1 MCTVPKE
8 LAVHKTTTAKGSHR
22 VDSLKSAFIFKTTNT
37 LIPVGSPICKQ
48 WNEYISKQAM
58 PNQTLVFASGGVEPV
73 PGVSHLQELPEP
85 HLLVEGETGLSS
97 AETTCSELSS
107 DDLATEL
114 KRLEISSR
122 GRDDETFL
130 SPDTGSLVSST
141 SDEAPTTMQEPR
153 KKLNEYLVSKNI
165 PPITQPWMEW
175 DKAGESTKKRYTKRT
190 VEIFSSVLQDLTPNY
205 AGSLW
210 QAVVSSPAMNKALK
224 LDELSQTSKNYLQA
238 LSEAYGKA
246 QGWETRRQI
255 LSIMSGVASFN
266 DISRFIPGL
275 TRYRYSLANL
285 HRLQYG
291 SGAPTT
297 HHPSPR
303 IKVDLK
309 QLDHFLSYIT
319 SPHLVQDLPFGQ
331 KTLKLSSGHLVEIPN
346 VIRTMIPQRI
356 ARQYAQYCHETGFK
370 PFSERTMLRVLE
382 ECKASVRKSLQGLD
396 YVAADGARDDV
407 CTADELKE
415 KLLSHGGMKGVRVVS
430 LDTIIETPDS
440 GQTITGITKLNN
452 FEFSSTES
460 VTCWRAYCVG
470 RGKIINPGSSS
481 SKYGN

>member
-1 MCTVPKE
+1 MLYSNYTIYLFE
-8 LAVHKTTTAKGSHR
+8 L
-22 VDSLKSAFIFKTTNT
+22 F
-37 LIPVGSPICKQ
+37 Q
-48 WNEYISKQAM
+48 
-58 PNQTLVFASGGVEPV
+58 
-73 PGVSHLQELPEP
+73 
-85 HLLVEGETGLSS
+85 VEGETGRSS
-97 AETTCSELSS
+97 AETTSSELSS

-130 SPDTGSLVSST
+130 SPDTGSLVSSM

-210 QAVVSSPAMNKALK
+210 QAVVSSPAMNKAFK

-238 LSEAYGKA
+238 LAEAYGKA

-255 LSIMSGVASFN
+255 LSMMSSVASFN

-275 TRYRYSLANL
+275 TRYRCSLANL

-303 IKVDLK
+303 IKALASLTPRLWRGQCDAPVEQMLCD
-309 QLDHFLSYIT
+309 FC
-319 SPHLVQDLPFGQ
+319 SPQN
-331 KTLKLSSGHLVEIPN
+331 S
-346 VIRTMIPQRI
+346 
-356 ARQYAQYCHETGFK
+356 
-370 PFSERTMLRVLE
+370 
-382 ECKASVRKSLQGLD
+382 
-396 YVAADGARDDV
+396 
-407 CTADELKE
+407 
-415 KLLSHGGMKGVRVVS
+415 
-430 LDTIIETPDS
+430 
-440 GQTITGITKLNN
+440 
-452 FEFSSTES
+452 
-460 VTCWRAYCVG
+460 
-470 RGKIINPGSSS
+470 
-481 SKYGN
+481 

>member
-1 MCTVPKE
+1 MNKIKQNKRFIMLYSNHTIYLFE
-8 LAVHKTTTAKGSHR
+8 L
-22 VDSLKSAFIFKTTNT
+22 F
-37 LIPVGSPICKQ
+37 Q
-48 WNEYISKQAM
+48 
-58 PNQTLVFASGGVEPV
+58 
-73 PGVSHLQELPEP
+73 
-85 HLLVEGETGLSS
+85 VEGETGRSS

-210 QAVVSSPAMNKALK
+210 QAVVSSPAMNKAIK

-238 LSEAYGKA
+238 LAEAYGKA

-303 IKVDLK
+303 IKIDLK

-370 PFSERTMLRVLE
+370 PFSERSMLRVLE

-396 YVAADGARDDV
+396 YVAADGARAFEDLENLV
-407 CTADELKE
+407 RRLGELGLGKE
-415 KLLSHGGMKGVRVVS
+415 WELQYVELLKGSKLYLKSDFKVR
-430 LDTIIETPDS
+430 
-440 GQTITGITKLNN
+440 LN
-452 FEFSSTES
+452 
-460 VTCWRAYCVG
+460 
-470 RGKIINPGSSS
+470 
-481 SKYGN
+481 

>member
-1 MCTVPKE
+1 MVHCSYKALLGKVTPSQGTPCGKSTDYPGQLECIAFKDCTKDVTGH
-8 LAVHKTTTAKGSHR
+8 LKTLNLSADEGLGSEINPHSKLLVLR
-22 VDSLKSAFIFKTTNT
+22 AGT
-37 LIPVGSPICKQ
+37 ICKQ
-48 WNEYISKQAM
+48 CNEYISKQAM

-85 HLLVEGETGLSS
+85 HLLVEGETGRSS
-97 AETTCSELSS
+97 AETTSSELSS

-238 LSEAYGKA
+238 LAEAYGKA
-246 QGWETRRQI
+246 QG
-255 LSIMSGVASFN
+255 
-266 DISRFIPGL
+266 
-275 TRYRYSLANL
+275 
-285 HRLQYG
+285 
-291 SGAPTT
+291 
-297 HHPSPR
+297 
-303 IKVDLK
+303 
-309 QLDHFLSYIT
+309 
-319 SPHLVQDLPFGQ
+319 PHLVQDLPFGQ

-356 ARQYAQYCHETGFK
+356 TRQYAQYCHETGFK
-370 PFSERTMLRVLE
+370 PFSECTMLRVLE

-396 YVAADGARDDV
+396 YVAADGARAFEDLDNLVRRLGELGLGKEWELQYVELLKGSKLYLKIHV
-407 CTADELKE
+407 C
-415 KLLSHGGMKGVRVVS
+415 
-430 LDTIIETPDS
+430 
-440 GQTITGITKLNN
+440 
-452 FEFSSTES
+452 
-460 VTCWRAYCVG
+460 
-470 RGKIINPGSSS
+470 SSS
-481 SKYGN
+481 EIAIHCSVFALSDSTSPDLQQQCSHKHEECCEQCEILHSTLQNISSAVERASFATQDDKEEALFLVNASVLAIQS